1 MKVRI
6 IVLQAGALLFLG
18 AARGSG
24 QDDPPQHPRDALER
38 LRSDDIRVRESA
50 GRRLGDLPS
59 DRLPMLRELLAGES
73 DPEVRARLSEAI
85 DRISLREAERLYQA
99 GRLEE
104 TLRWLAEGDGDDL
117 QVNQSVYWT
126 KQAVAEEIRAWFPGM
141 PNCTDDYPP
150 ELSGVAVS
158 IEERFGPWG
167 TAVLLE
173 ALESEDT
180 TIPAFGL
187 LQELGDDNLPAL
199 GYALERGGPQ
209 LQKDLCMVIYG
220 MIFVRGRT
228 PLDRSGLTVCLARMV
243 DDAGTDAGTR
253 FRCRQ
258 LLGWFWRGALEAGTD
273 LSEVP

>member
-1 MKVRI
+1 MKVLI
-6 IVLQAGALLFLG
+6 VVLQAGALLFVG
-18 AARGSG
+18 AARGSA
-24 QDDPPQHPRDALER
+24 QDDPPEQPQVTLER

-59 DRLPMLRELLAGES
+59 DRLPVLRELLAGES
-73 DPEVRARLSEAI
+73 DPEVRARVSEAME
-85 DRISLREAERLYQA
+85 RISLREAERLYRT
-99 GRLEE
+99 GRVEE
-104 TLRWLAEGDGDDL
+104 SLRWLAEGEGDDL
-117 QVNQSVYWT
+117 ELDQSVYWT

-150 ELSGVAVS
+150 ELSGAAVS

-187 LQELGDDNLPAL
+187 LQELGDENLPAL
-199 GYALERGGPQ
+199 SYALERGSPQ
-209 LQKDLCMVIYG
+209 LQKDLCMVIHG

-243 DDAGTDAGTR
+243 DDAATDAGTR

-258 LLGWFWRGALEAGTD
+258 LLGWFWRGALEARTD
-273 LSEVP
+273 LSAVP